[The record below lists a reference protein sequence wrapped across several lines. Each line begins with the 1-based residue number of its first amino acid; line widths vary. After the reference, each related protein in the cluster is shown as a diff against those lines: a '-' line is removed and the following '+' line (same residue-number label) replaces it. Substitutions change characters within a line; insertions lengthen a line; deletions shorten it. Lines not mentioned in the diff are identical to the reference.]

1 MNYLVMLI
9 LFTSCISIKKYHRA
23 LKDYQIELHMDTV
36 WVHDKRRLVGMF
48 IHTDSSWN
56 NQYDSVFIKDNQ

>member
-1 MNYLVMLI
+1 
-9 LFTSCISIKKYHRA
+9 
-23 LKDYQIELHMDTV
+23 LHMDTV